1 MITKEKVEAAIAAGV
16 IRFSHDTAGHRICKI
31 GERGFRLPE
40 TTGNSSDSDD
50 ALTVFTMLDA
60 YKTNPYDWDEYDYF
74 DAVLSR
80 NGKAGAASLP
90 YQQELSWLLDAQND
104 SERQKRLEVAYIAAS
119 LMRYRRHLSVRD
131 AAELVGKYE
140 NAVMRFGT
148 HMWPNEVAFALGA
161 VINKYPMDAV
171 LALDDDTFWR
181 MLHDAAFHQ
190 MMSKMTAVDSD
201 VAVNHNG
208 RRFHSKKNEYIE
220 NDLDAETLT
229 SYTIQMDVGEYFNA
243 ESEKD
248 ILRIAEKQ
256 VRPCL
261 VGTDKTVVG
270 YTLNGYADGKF
281 RLLVYI

>member
-1 MITKEKVEAAIAAGV
+1 MITKEKVETAIAAGV

-74 DAVLSR
+74 DAVLSQ

-104 SERQKRLEVAYIAAS
+104 SERQKRLDVAYIAAS

-190 MMSKMTAVDSD
+190 MMSKMTAFDCD
-201 VAVNHNG
+201 VAVNHKG
-208 RRFHSKKNEYIE
+208 RRFRPKKNEYIE
-220 NDLDAETLT
+220 NDIEAETLT
-229 SYTIQMDVGEYFNA
+229 QYTIQMDAGEYLNA

-248 ILRIAEKQ
+248 VLRIAEKQ

-261 VGTDKTVVG
+261 VDTDQTVVG
-270 YTLNGYADGKF
+270 YTLTGYADEKF